1 MIPLMRARSAAGLLA
16 AAATFSMAFTAS
28 MVSTSAHAATP
39 PPRAK
44 SIAATPPPPPP
55 SVSLTIEA
63 PAPQS
68 PWKMRVENTGAVP
81 LRIVADARLLWFE
94 ITPPG
99 AKKAVRCVLPADM
112 RPQADLDRALVVPA
126 KRSYSETF
134 DPRLY
139 CFGHAEAAALVA
151 GAKVVAHLGFEAA
164 RAAKPV
170 APFEV
175 SAIEGVEPVVGA
187 AKDIAASPMTL
198 PASESAAPSS
208 ASASA
213 SPTPAKAQGDEP
225 PFPPKLTLSVPER
238 VNAYRP
244 RELTIA
250 VSVHNEG
257 ARSITLIVR
266 PETIGF
272 DVIAPNGAVRCKWP
286 MSIGGTVREAYTTLH
301 AKARAT
307 VSVLLSALCPDNTFD
322 QGGLYVVRPRL
333 DTRGGA
339 AASFGLKAFDGE
351 VIGTTTTLLRIHHGK
366 NPPKPQRP
374 ALD

>member
-1 MIPLMRARSAAGLLA
+1 MILVMRARSAAGLLA
-16 AAATFSMAFTAS
+16 VAATFSMTS
-28 MVSTSAHAATP
+28 MTVLNAHGATP
-39 PPRAK
+39 PARVKA
-44 SIAATPPPPPP
+44 IVAPPPPPP
-55 SVSLTIEA
+55 ASVSLTIEA

-81 LRIVADARLLWFE
+81 LRIVADARLLSFE
-94 ITPPG
+94 ITPLG

-112 RPQADLDRALVVPA
+112 RPHGDLDRALVVPA

-139 CFGHAEAAALVA
+139 CFGHAEAEALVA
-151 GAKVVAHLGFEAA
+151 GAKVVAHLGFDGA

-175 SAIEGVEPVVGA
+175 SPIEGVDPVVA
-187 AKDIAASPMTL
+187 PAKEIASSPVSL
-198 PASESAAPSS
+198 PAGDSPS
-208 ASASA
+208 ASASSSSSA
-213 SPTPAKAQGDEP
+213 SSIPPSATPQVDESA
-225 PFPPKLTLSVPER
+225 FPPKLTLSVPER

-250 VSVHNEG
+250 VTVHNAG
-257 ARSITLIVR
+257 ARAVTLIVR

-272 DVIAPNGAVRCKWP
+272 DVIAPNGTVRCKWP
-286 MSIGGTVREAYTTLH
+286 MNIGGTVREAYTTLH

-307 VSVLLSALCPDNTFD
+307 VSVLLPALCPGNTFD
-322 QGGLYVVRPRL
+322 HDGLYVVRPRL

-339 AASFGLKAFDGE
+339 AAALGLKAFDGE